1 MDVSSVGVGGGF
13 LQNDQSVVFDSSIL
27 QATKQCSAVT
37 ENDDADVIKKLRHR
51 KHMLLSTDYWRK
63 HFEKWSGYPVSAAT
77 ETWVK
82 VMILSSQARVSRN
95 DSTIELKVSATL
107 R

>member
-1 MDVSSVGVGGGF
+1 METCNKVVSEKF
-13 LQNDQSVVFDSSIL
+13 PLFPLTSSRNY
-27 QATKQCSAVT
+27 VT
-37 ENDDADVIKKLRHR
+37 G
-51 KHMLLSTDYWRK
+51 KHMLLSAENWRK

-77 ETWVK
+77 ETCVK
-82 VMILSSQARVSRN
+82 VMILSSQAYVSRN

>member
-1 MDVSSVGVGGGF
+1 MCNGNMQQSGF
-13 LQNDQSVVFDSSIL
+13 GEVSVVS
-27 QATKQCSAVT
+27 
-37 ENDDADVIKKLRHR
+37 ADVIKKLRHR

-77 ETWVK
+77 ETCVK